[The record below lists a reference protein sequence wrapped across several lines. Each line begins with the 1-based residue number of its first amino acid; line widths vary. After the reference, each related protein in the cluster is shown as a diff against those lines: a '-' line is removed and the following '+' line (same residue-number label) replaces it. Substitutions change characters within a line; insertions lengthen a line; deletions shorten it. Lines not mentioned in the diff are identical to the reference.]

1 MEAIWSTEI
10 LWITALQTTLG
21 GLTSFMRAVTFLGSE
36 DFFILV
42 MPILYW
48 CVDAGLGLRVGLIL
62 LLSGHLNGM
71 FKVLFHSPRPF
82 WVSPGVKALSVETSF
97 GLPSGHSLN
106 TLSIWGLAAYLY
118 KKRWFSI
125 LSIFVIIL
133 VGLSRLALGM
143 HFISDVLTGWLLG
156 LILLLVFILLE
167 KKVAAWLSR
176 KDLSRLLWVVA
187 ATTVILILLGYLPSL
202 ITGEYSLPAEWIQ
215 NARLA
220 GEELAPVPYDTQGI
234 FTTAGIWLGMG
245 IGVSI
250 IHSRGGLPRAGSLKN
265 QLLRYVIGLA
275 GLMILWYGL
284 GAVFPR
290 GEELLPLLL
299 RMLRYSLVGFWIGA
313 GAPFI
318 FIKLNLTLEK
328 KG

>member
-1 MEAIWSTEI
+1 MEAIWNTEI
-10 LWITALQTTLG
+10 MWITALQTAVS
-21 GLTSFMRAVTFLGSE
+21 GLTSMMRAITFLGSV

-48 CVDAGLGLRVGLIL
+48 CVDTGLGLRVGLIL
-62 LLSGHLNGM
+62 LLSGHLNGI

-82 WVSPGVKALSVETSF
+82 WVSPEVKALSVETSF
-97 GLPSGHSLN
+97 GMPSGHSMN
-106 TLSIWGLAAYLY
+106 TLSIWGLAAYLFN
-118 KKRWFSI
+118 KRWFTLLSI
-125 LSIFVIIL
+125 LVIIL

-143 HFISDVLTGWLLG
+143 HFLSDVLASWMLG
-156 LILLLVFILLE
+156 LILLLCFVLLE
-167 KKVAAWLSR
+167 KKVAAWLSHQ
-176 KDLSRLLWVVA
+176 KLSRLLWIVA
-187 ATTVILILLGYLPSL
+187 TSTVILILLGYFPNLFM
-202 ITGEYSLPAEWIQ
+202 GEFPLPAEWIQ

-220 GEELAPVPYDTQGI
+220 GEDLLPVPYDTQGI

-250 IHSRGGLPRAGSLKN
+250 IHRRGGLPRAGSLKN

-313 GAPFI
+313 GAPCI
-318 FIKLNLTLEK
+318 YLKLNLFIRCL
-328 KG
+328 